1 MRKKTLKAILFW
13 FTVLTIAI
21 AVNSCGTAKKK
32 IQEQTKLQ
40 EKELLVVS
48 DNSDNSSQNV
58 SVKVTETKDA
68 ASQTVTVKKTYT
80 PILPD
85 KKAVAVDSQGKRVEL
100 DNASY
105 TEETTTYQAQEK
117 QRNSK
122 NSEEFHQKAIISK
135 SQIKTKEKEKT
146 KELDK
151 VVDRSTISFSVWIWM
166 LLIAIALLV
175 VIYLKYRFKWISN
188 VTAYFKK

>member
-1 MRKKTLKAILFW
+1 MKKETLKALLPWI
-13 FTVLTIAI
+13 TVLTIAI
-21 AVNSCGTAKKK
+21 AINSCGTTQKKV
-32 IQEQTKLQ
+32 QEQTKLQ

-58 SVKVTETKDA
+58 SIKVTETKDA

-105 TEETTTYQAQEK
+105 TEETTTHQAQEK

-122 NSEEFHQKAIISK
+122 KSK
-135 SQIKTKEKEKT
+135 SWKNKNCQRHKTVGCYRRKTKYGNGGCNQS
-146 KELDK
+146 DG
-151 VVDRSTISFSVWIWM
+151 
-166 LLIAIALLV
+166 
-175 VIYLKYRFKWISN
+175 N
-188 VTAYFKK
+188 GP

>member
-1 MRKKTLKAILFW
+1 MKKETLKALLFW
-13 FTVLTIAI
+13 IVIFWIAI
-21 AVNSCGTAKKK
+21 AVNSCGSTKKHL
-32 IQEQTKLQ
+32 QEQSVFKQNESTVTKEQSELQ
-40 EKELLVVS
+40 ES
-48 DNSDNSSQNV
+48 N
-58 SVKVTETKDA
+58 VKVETSKFTDA
-68 ASQTVTVKKTYT
+68 VANTVTIKKTYT

-105 TEETTTYQAQEK
+105 TEETTTHQTQEK

-122 NSEEFHQKAIISK
+122 KSEEFHQKATTSK
-135 SQIKTKEKEKT
+135 SQIKAKEKEKT

-151 VVDRSTISFSVWIWM
+151 VVDRSRISFSVWIWL